1 MDHVYYNNEK
11 FYVKDGVLSIL
22 RKGVKSLSEIEGLEK
37 LTNLKV
43 LNLGW
48 NEIENLETLKKLRI
62 LHLMTNEISKIK
74 GLNNLT
80 NFHIKNLSN
89 CSHNLCF

>member
-48 NEIENLETLKKLRI
+48 NEIKEFCYDHKIFNLVFFF
-62 LHLMTNEISKIK
+62 IK
-74 GLNNLT
+74 
-80 NFHIKNLSN
+80 S
-89 CSHNLCF
+89 